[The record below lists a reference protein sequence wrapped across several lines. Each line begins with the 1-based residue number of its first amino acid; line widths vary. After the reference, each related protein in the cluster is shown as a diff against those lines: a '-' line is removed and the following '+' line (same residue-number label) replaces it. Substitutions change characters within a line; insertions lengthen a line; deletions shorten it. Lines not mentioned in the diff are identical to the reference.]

1 MSGVDPRS
9 KGLQGT
15 AGVDEAGR
23 GPMIGPLV
31 VCGVLLDEDALPSL
45 VRLNVRDSK
54 VLAPKRRKK
63 LATSVRKIAKKVEIR
78 SVTAS
83 EIDRLRR
90 RGISL
95 NEIEI
100 EQFVSVLKE
109 LRPEVAYLDA
119 ADVKADRFGDVI
131 GERSELSAKG
141 CRIVSE
147 HKADS
152 KYPIVSA
159 ASIIAKDERERV
171 IAELHHVYGDFG
183 SGYPNDPKSVRFV
196 QDLVKQGSSL
206 PPIIRRS
213 WESVRRVLDEAES
226 VQSRL
231 DDD

>member
-1 MSGVDPRS
+1 MREVDSRE

-31 VCGVLLDEDALPSL
+31 VCGVLLDDGALPSL
-45 VRLNVRDSK
+45 ARLNVRDSK
-54 VLAPKRRKK
+54 VLTPKRRNE
-63 LATSVRKIAKKVEIR
+63 LAASVHKIAKKVEIS
-78 SVTAS
+78 SVTAL

-90 RGISL
+90 RGVTL

-100 EQFVSVLKE
+100 GQFVSVLQE
-109 LRPEVAYLDA
+109 LQPKVAYLDA
-119 ADVKADRFGDVI
+119 ADVNADRFGDVI

-159 ASIIAKDERERV
+159 ASILAKEERERV
-171 IAELHHVYGDFG
+171 IAELHQVYGDFG

-206 PPIIRRS
+206 PPIIRKS
-213 WESVRRVLDEAES
+213 WESIKRVLNEAES
-226 VQSRL
+226 IQSRL

>member
-1 MSGVDPRS
+1 MSQVDSRDRT
-9 KGLQGT
+9 LQGT

-31 VCGVLLDEDALPSL
+31 VCGVLLDDEAIPSL
-45 VRLNVRDSK
+45 TRLNVRDSK
-54 VLAPKRRKK
+54 VLTPKRRNE
-63 LATSVRKIAKKVEIR
+63 LAASVRRIAKKVEIR
-78 SVTAS
+78 LVTAA

-100 EQFVSVLKE
+100 GQFISVLKK
-109 LRPEVAYLDA
+109 LRPKAAYLDA

-131 GERSELSAKG
+131 GERSGLLARG

-152 KYPIVSA
+152 RYPIVSA
-159 ASIIAKDERERV
+159 ASIVAKEERERV
-171 IAELHHVYGDFG
+171 IAELHQVYGDFG
-183 SGYPNDPKSVRFV
+183 SGYPNDPKSVKYV
-196 QDLVKQGSSL
+196 QNLVEQGTSL

-226 VQSRL
+226 IQSRL